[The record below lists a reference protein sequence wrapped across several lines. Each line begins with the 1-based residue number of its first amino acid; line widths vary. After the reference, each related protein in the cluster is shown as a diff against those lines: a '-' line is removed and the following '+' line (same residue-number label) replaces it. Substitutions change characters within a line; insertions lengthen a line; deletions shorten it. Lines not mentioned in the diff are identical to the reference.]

1 MKTEKVGAGVFKAKC
16 LSILNEVEKRHLQFI
31 ITKHGKP
38 MAKLVPID
46 DKKSSLFGCMKNSV
60 VIRLD
65 IVAGTGEK
73 WDADE

>member
-16 LSILNEVEKRHLQFI
+16 LSLLDEVEKRHLQLI

-46 DKKSSLFGCMKNSV
+46 DKKSSLYGCMKNSV
-60 VIRLD
+60 VIKQD
-65 IVAGTGEK
+65 IVASMDEK
-73 WDADE
+73 WEAEE